1 MADIGAIGSSTITTA
16 NQVIYNASWFS
27 VILIGVLAI
36 VGLIVFLLYKK
47 TFNVDVIIVRTANG
61 VDFTTGHKGKFF
73 IKGRSNE
80 YRFKIWAAKKNKLLY
95 NEEGISPKFVNGVE
109 DATTK
114 KNRKMIFLSP
124 NSDGFLIPLSVKP
137 ETYIEAYEVLLADGV
152 TKQPR
157 KKETHVLKSEYGAVD
172 VSWLESEATKLL
184 NLFDTRSFID
194 KWGTIIILIGMILV
208 AGALVFTAYKFM
220 AASDNMTEVLRS
232 QSQLIETIARA
243 QNATNNV
250 NIGQPINTI
259 IAG

>member
-27 VILIGVLAI
+27 VILIGIIAI
-36 VGLIVFLLYKK
+36 VGLIVFLIYRK
-47 TFNVDVIIVRTANG
+47 TFNVDVIIVKTANG
-61 VDFTTGHKGKFF
+61 VDFTTGHRGKFYIKGK
-73 IKGRSNE
+73 SNE
-80 YRFKIWAAKKNKLLY
+80 YRFKIWGARRNKLLY
-95 NEEGISPKFVNGVE
+95 NEEGISTKFVNTVE
-109 DATTK
+109 DIKTK

-137 ETYIEAYEVLLADGV
+137 ETYIEAYEVLLSDGV

-184 NLFDTRSFID
+184 NLFDTRGFLD

-208 AGALVFTAYKFM
+208 SGALLFTAYKFM
-220 AASDNMTEVLRS
+220 AASDNMTEVLKS

-243 QNATNNV
+243 QNATNNI